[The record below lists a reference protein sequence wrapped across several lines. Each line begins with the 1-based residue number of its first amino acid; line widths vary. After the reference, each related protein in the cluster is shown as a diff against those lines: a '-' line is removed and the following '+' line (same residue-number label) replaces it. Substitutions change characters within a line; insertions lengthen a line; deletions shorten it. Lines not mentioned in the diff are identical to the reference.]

1 MIEYNEILINC
12 IDDYDKI
19 LDNIDQNFSDNI
31 YFCKA
36 IDEMKERIGKKCARI
51 LIEFPYYDSEYLSS
65 YYIYYIKKF
74 KNAGKECCRLHFF
87 NKDNKYCGYL
97 TLRPTK
103 HYFNF
108 SKSFLNPELLLESPA
123 YLICERFKSHI
134 YGKKYYIEAFPWM
147 NQQRDFSM
155 CGHIAAWSILKYYEN
170 SFSLTGGKNLSIG
183 EIVEHL
189 SEQANRKLPS
199 TGLNLQQIS
208 SIFKAYNF
216 TPIIIKREEG
226 KEDEFFREVLAYIE
240 SGIPVLAASNTK
252 EHVFS
257 IIGHGKI
264 KNRNDIEDNKEFI
277 MHAEYIDEL
286 YISDD
291 NYLPYRK
298 IECKREAKAEADITI
313 SDIDFAVIP
322 LYNRIHLEYR
332 ALYERVKSYIETNNL
347 NVKSGIIVRIYLLS
361 SNKLKEKV
369 LQNTE
374 INPRLQDIL
383 LRLEMPK
390 YVWCVDLSTKSE
402 YTKNKVSARIIAD
415 STASAG
421 DTSPWLL
428 VHDDTSIKF
437 YDKEEWKM
445 LKEKIEP
452 YQFNGDNLKG
462 YLS

>member
-1 MIEYNEILINC
+1 
-12 IDDYDKI
+12 
-19 LDNIDQNFSDNI
+19 
-31 YFCKA
+31 
-36 IDEMKERIGKKCARI
+36 
-51 LIEFPYYDSEYLSS
+51 
-65 YYIYYIKKF
+65 
-74 KNAGKECCRLHFF
+74 
-87 NKDNKYCGYL
+87 
-97 TLRPTK
+97 
-103 HYFNF
+103 
-108 SKSFLNPELLLESPA
+108 
-123 YLICERFKSHI
+123 
-134 YGKKYYIEAFPWM
+134 M

-240 SGIPVLAASNTK
+240 SGIPVLAVSNTK

-257 IIGHGKI
+257 IIGHGEI

-347 NVKSGIIVRIYLLS
+347 NVKSGIIVKICLLS

-374 INPRLQDIL
+374 INPKLQDIL

-390 YVWCVDLSTKSE
+390 YV
-402 YTKNKVSARIIAD
+402 Y
-415 STASAG
+415 
-421 DTSPWLL
+421 
-428 VHDDTSIKF
+428 
-437 YDKEEWKM
+437 KE
-445 LKEKIEP
+445 
-452 YQFNGDNLKG
+452 
-462 YLS
+462 